1 MPHPAATSLR
11 RSLLRRLA
19 GPLSLLA
26 LMSGLIAYW
35 LAWQYTQHVID
46 RSLGDL
52 ATAMSKQ
59 IQMAG
64 PNARVSVPP
73 LARAMFSDPADNL
86 IYRISDGKHELAGDP
101 DLPLFGSSV
110 RKTHFVYVFEARH
123 RGMRMRVAQ
132 VRVTQPD
139 GNPMVV
145 EVAQPLRH
153 RYRIAAEFLVA
164 IMMPLLLLLFAGWG
178 IVWRVV
184 NQQLGP
190 LTTLADS
197 LNQQTHMSLEPVD
210 ETHVPMEIRPLTS
223 ALNAL
228 LDRLKSALDAQR
240 KFIADAAHQLRTP
253 LTAVKLHAEQAASA
267 RDGNQTLTAVRELL
281 AAADRAVRLS
291 NQLLSLARA
300 EPGAQTARFIDVDI
314 AALAFETGAEWVPRA
329 LAAGVDLGF
338 QRLDDPNNE
347 TQLVVRGNAVLLR
360 EVIANLL
367 DNALKYVPAARA
379 DGGRITVT
387 VTRTQVRDGAAL
399 AQIAVEDNGSGVP
412 VTLQTDLFKRF
423 FRGDRTN
430 SADEGVESG
439 AGLGLAIVHDILN
452 LHGGSV
458 QYLDAPAGG
467 ARFVLCIPLVMRTQ
481 TADTRPRAAPRGHAM
496 ADQAVKPILQ
506 QPSDRRRAA
515 ITNDDGSRSGGA

>member
-1 MPHPAATSLR
+1 MPDPAATSLR

-35 LAWQYTQHVID
+35 LAWQYTQHVVD
-46 RSLGDL
+46 RSLADL
-52 ATAMSKQ
+52 ATAISKQ

-64 PNARVSVPP
+64 PNARVLAPP
-73 LARAMFSDPADNL
+73 LARAMFSDPADHL
-86 IYRISDGKHELAGDP
+86 VYRISDGEHELAGDP

-110 RKTHFVYVFEARH
+110 RRMHFAYVFEAQH
-123 RGMRMRVAQ
+123 RGMHMRVAQ
-132 VRVTQPD
+132 VRVTQPN

-153 RYRIAAEFLVA
+153 RYQIAAEFLVA
-164 IMMPLLLLLFAGWG
+164 IMMPLLLLLLAGWG

-228 LDRLKSALDAQR
+228 LDRLKTALDAQR

-267 RDGNQTLTAVRELL
+267 RDASQTFTAVRELR

-300 EPGAQTARFIDVDI
+300 EPGAQTARFADVDI

-329 LAAGVDLGF
+329 LAAQVDLGF
-338 QRLDDPNNE
+338 QRLDDPTND
-347 TQLVVRGNAVLLR
+347 TQLVVKGNAVLLR

-379 DGGRITVT
+379 DGGRVTVT
-387 VTRTQVRDGAAL
+387 VTRAKASNGAAL

-412 VTLQTDLFKRF
+412 VPLQTDLFKRF

-458 QYLDAPAGG
+458 EYLDAPAGG
-467 ARFVLCIPLVMRTQ
+467 ARFVLCIPIATRTP
-481 TADTRPRAAPRGHAM
+481 AEDTKRRAAPPAPHGHAT
-496 ADQAVKPILQ
+496 ADRADKAHPPSAV
-506 QPSDRRRAA
+506 RAA
-515 ITNDDGSRSGGA
+515 ANFRHK